1 MNVRAFKRKA
11 FLEDDLQKMFEKWP
25 QKWGSQQMD
34 FEVFP
39 NIKVVE
45 QNSRHI
51 PKYIYIYISSFLS

>member
-39 NIKVVE
+39 NVKLFNKIVGT
-45 QNSRHI
+45 
-51 PKYIYIYISSFLS
+51 YLSSFLS